1 MLIDV
6 DGLAPILGG
15 IVQVGDCYQVPEAF
29 IISVRA
35 NKLELRF
42 SALTVHGFWSE
53 IFRFN

>member
-6 DGLAPILGG
+6 DDLAPILGG